1 MARNLCEAFTRRA
14 LKCKSQIAVQ
24 WKKDG
29 RWISVSYGELQDN
42 ISACSS
48 AMRSYYGVKNGDKV
62 AIALGNRP
70 EWPVVFFATLYAGAI
85 PVPVN
90 AQGSSND
97 LENILADAE
106 CNIIFTESGCPSL
119 KIRAVFVDSDEFK
132 YALSLPREEC
142 CYPANRDDTAC
153 IMYTSGTT
161 SHPKGVM
168 LSHGNLLSNMY
179 SLYKLG
185 FMQSGDGIVSV
196 LPLYHAYAMV
206 VTTMTPIIYGG
217 KVVYPGSIRAQEVMS
232 AMKESGAVLFI
243 GVPLIFEMFH
253 KTIKDS
259 LGKLPGFIRFL
270 VETAADIAYF
280 IRRRT
285 GINLARYLFYG
296 IHLSLGKT
304 MRVYMSGGAKLS
316 ENVERDLS
324 KFGLTVLNGYGITE
338 TSPVLTVNPFKRPK
352 IGSVGLPLRNVE
364 IKIGAADKN
373 GIGEI
378 FVRGP
383 NVMKGYYKNEAL
395 TRSVIKDGWFRTGD
409 IGYMDKDGYLF
420 LVGRVDD
427 AITLG
432 TGLSMCPDELEE
444 AYSSESPV
452 KEICIFDA
460 PSPKG
465 KIDAVVI
472 WAVVVP
478 DMKFFSAKGIAD
490 PYHHV
495 KTAFEKV
502 SRAISIPERLMGFSI
517 TLDELPRTLI
527 GKVIRREVKKRY
539 LSGQIREAFRP
550 DRKRFTKK
558 DLSILQKPE
567 AGRVID
573 CLKAWTEAREISP
586 NDSFE
591 LDLGIDL
598 AGRAELAFELE
609 RKLGLRISEDEINNI
624 FTVGELIARAEIIGR
639 ERVNV

>member
-1 MARNLCEAFTRRA
+1 MARNLCEAFTRMA
-14 LKCKSQIAVQ
+14 LKRKSQVAVL

-29 RWISVSYGELQDN
+29 RWIKVSYGQLQDN

-48 AMRSYYGVKNGDKV
+48 AMRSYYGVKNGDRV

-70 EWPVVFFATLYAGAI
+70 EWPTVFFAILYAGAI

-90 AQGSSND
+90 AQGSSGD
-97 LENILADAE
+97 LENILARAE
-106 CNIIFTESGCPSL
+106 CSIIFTESGCPSL
-119 KIRAVFVDSDEFK
+119 KIKAVSVDSDEFK
-132 YALSLPREEC
+132 HALSLPREEC
-142 CYPANRDDTAC
+142 CCPARRDDIAC

-168 LSHGNLLSNMY
+168 LSHGNLLSNIY

-185 FMQSGDGIVSV
+185 FMKSGDGIVSV

-206 VTTMTPIIYGG
+206 VTTLTPIIYGG
-217 KVVYPGSIRAQEVMS
+217 KVVYPGSIRAREVMS
-232 AMKESGAVLFI
+232 AMRESGASLFI

-259 LGKLPGFIRFL
+259 LGKLPGPIRFL
-270 VETAADIAYF
+270 VETAANIAYF

-285 GINLARYLFYG
+285 GVNIARYLFYG
-296 IHLSLGKT
+296 IHLSLGRA

-316 ENVERDLS
+316 ENIERDLF

-338 TSPVLTVNPFKRPK
+338 TSPVLTVNSFKRPK
-352 IGSVGLPLRNVE
+352 PGSVGLPLKNVE
-364 IKIGAADKN
+364 IRIGGADKN

-409 IGYMDKDGYLF
+409 IGHMDKDGYLF
-420 LVGRVDD
+420 LAGRVDD

-444 AYSSESPV
+444 AYSAEALI
-452 KEICIFDA
+452 KEICIFDT

-478 DMKFFSAKGIAD
+478 NMKFFSAKGITN

-502 SRAISIPERLMGFSI
+502 SRDISIPERLMGFSI
-517 TLDELPRTLI
+517 TLDDLPRTLI

-539 LSGQIREAFRP
+539 LSGQIKEAFRP
-550 DRKRFTKK
+550 NEKRLTKK

-573 CLKAWTEAREISP
+573 CLRAWTQAGEISP

-609 RKLGLRISEDEINNI
+609 RKLGLRISEEEINGI
-624 FTVGELIARAEIIGR
+624 FTVGELIARAENISR
-639 ERVNV
+639 DKVNV

>member
-1 MARNLCEAFTRRA
+1 MARNLCEAFTKRA
-14 LKCKSQIAVQ
+14 LKRKSQIAIQ
-24 WKKDG
+24 RKKDG

-48 AMRSYYGVKNGDKV
+48 AMRFYYGIKNGDRV

-70 EWPVVFFATLYAGAI
+70 EWPAVFFAILYAGAI

-97 LENILADAE
+97 LEHILADAG
-106 CNIIFTESGCPSL
+106 CNIIFTESGCPPL
-119 KIRAVFVDSDEFK
+119 KLRAISVDSGEFK
-132 YALSLPREEC
+132 HALSLPHEEC
-142 CYPANRDDTAC
+142 CYPAKRDDIAC

-196 LPLYHAYAMV
+196 LPLYHAYSMV
-206 VTTMTPIIYGG
+206 VTTLAPLIYGG
-217 KVVYPGSIRAQEVMS
+217 KVVYPGSIRVQEVMS
-232 AMKESGAVLFI
+232 AMKESGAALFI

-259 LGKLPGFIRFL
+259 LGKLPGPMRFL
-270 VETAADIAYF
+270 IETAADILYF
-280 IRRRT
+280 VRRIT
-285 GINLARYLFYG
+285 GINLARYLFYP
-296 IHLSLGKT
+296 IHLALGKN
-304 MRVYMSGGAKLS
+304 MRVCMSGGAKLS
-316 ENVERDLS
+316 ENVEIDLF

-338 TSPVLTVNPFKRPK
+338 TSPVLTVNTFKNPK
-352 IGSVGLPLRNVE
+352 IGSVGLPLKNVE
-364 IKIGAADKN
+364 IRIGGADEN

-395 TRSVIKDGWFRTGD
+395 TRSVIEDGWFRTGD

-420 LVGRVDD
+420 VAGRVDD

-432 TGLSMCPDELEE
+432 TGLNMCPDELEE
-444 AYSSESPV
+444 AYSAEAPV

-460 PSPKG
+460 PSPRG
-465 KIDAVVI
+465 KIDTMVI

-478 DMKFFSAKGIAD
+478 DMNFFSAKGIAD

-502 SRAISIPERLMGFSI
+502 SRDISIPERLMGFSI
-517 TLDELPRTLI
+517 TLDDLPRTLI

-550 DRKRFTKK
+550 DEKRLTKK
-558 DLSILQKPE
+558 DLSILQKPK
-567 AGRVID
+567 AVRVID
-573 CLKAWTEAREISP
+573 CLRAWTRAEEISP

-624 FTVGELIARAEIIGR
+624 FTVGELIAHAEKINR
-639 ERVNV
+639 DKVNV